1 MLKECLKMSWL
12 HIRSDK
18 MRSFLTMLGI
28 IIGVASVIA
37 LITIVQG
44 ITGEMMSSFDRLGT
58 NSYTINASGSVLK
71 SGLTT
76 DDINTLES
84 VDQVSG
90 VSMQIQGVSSAVK
103 DGLVMD
109 DVNVKGTNEVYF
121 EENDDQILRGRAL
134 SKLDDSA
141 ENYVCLIDKN
151 MAEKAFADKEPIG
164 STLILGGHTYTI
176 IGVIKNDDS
185 LSSAFSSGDNEAMTV
200 VLPYQNAMRL
210 LGIAQVNSVTV
221 YFEEEA
227 NAEQVKS
234 DITAAL
240 DRIFNYKEDT
250 YSIVSLDSLMETM
263 ESMSSM
269 LTALLG
275 GIASISLIVGGVG
288 IMNMMLVSV
297 SERTREIGLRKALG
311 AEPSQIQ
318 LQFCIEAVFLSLMG
332 GFFGIVLGAAIS
344 FIAGVLMGYTI
355 TPSVPAILLG
365 VGFSA
370 AVGIG
375 FGWAPSTKA
384 SKLNPIDA
392 LKSE

>member
-12 HIRSDK
+12 HVRTDK

-58 NSYTINASGSVLK
+58 NSFTINATGSVLK
-71 SGLTT
+71 SGLTAN
-76 DDINTLES
+76 DIKKLES

-90 VSMQIQGVSSAVK
+90 VSMQIQGITSVVK
-103 DGLVMD
+103 DGLVLD

-121 EENDDQILRGRAL
+121 EQNSDLVLRGRPL
-134 SKLDDSA
+134 SKVDDNTES
-141 ENYVCLIDKN
+141 YVCLIDKS
-151 MAEKAFADKEPIG
+151 MAFEAFGDENPVG
-164 STLILGGHTYTI
+164 NTLILGGHTYTI
-176 IGVIKNDDS
+176 IGVTKDDDS
-185 LSSAFSSGDNEAMTV
+185 LSSAFSSSDDETMTV
-200 VLPYQNAMRL
+200 ILPYQNAMRL
-210 LGIAQVNSVTV
+210 LGISQVNNVTV
-221 YFEEEA
+221 YFTNEA
-227 NAEQVKS
+227 DSERVKS
-234 DITAAL
+234 NITSVL
-240 DRIFNYKEDT
+240 DEIFNYKEDT
-250 YSIVSLDSLMETM
+250 YSIISLDSLMETM

-269 LTALLG
+269 LTAMLG

-311 AEPSQIQ
+311 AEPAQIQ
-318 LQFCIEAVFLSLMG
+318 LQFCIEAIFFSLMG
-332 GFFGIVLGAAIS
+332 GFIGIILGSVIS
-344 FIAGVLMGYTI
+344 FVAGILMGYTI

-375 FGWAPSTKA
+375 FGWAPSKKA